1 MYVYFGQKWMK
12 LHQGPLWNVAGSM
25 QSSSV
30 HVVQLS
36 CCQLCII
43 VYLRVGQRASCT
55 TWVSQVKQFMLY
67 IFNSL
72 LTPQTWVNTPLLS
85 ESTIRQDLVASGISL
100 TSEIQVNDVL
110 FAILPYY
117 YLYLYT
123 LKVSAIDEGARV
135 HPDSWWWVKADGC
148 DILSGL
154 SESTHSKWSGNVD
167 LNDGKSGNLQQLNQS
182 RVDFV
187 G

>member
-1 MYVYFGQKWMK
+1 M
-12 LHQGPLWNVAGSM
+12 
-25 QSSSV
+25 
-30 HVVQLS
+30 
-36 CCQLCII
+36 
-43 VYLRVGQRASCT
+43 
-55 TWVSQVKQFMLY
+55 
-67 IFNSL
+67 
-72 LTPQTWVNTPLLS
+72 
-85 ESTIRQDLVASGISL
+85 
-100 TSEIQVNDVL
+100 L